1 MAKHEFK
8 FSVIGGMT
16 RVMIESGEDIKHLDE
31 LDQKLWTVLSCPVN
45 GLELDSKTLK
55 MLDTANNG
63 RIHVNEVVAASKWL
77 SNVVAD
83 LNLLKQRSD
92 TMPFSAFNT
101 ETEDGK
107 RLLNSAKQ
115 ILKNLGLEK
124 DSISIA
130 DTSDSVAIF
139 AKTGL
144 NGDGIVTD
152 LSTED
157 AELKDVIASAAA
169 TVGSKVDR
177 SGLAGVDAE
186 LVEKFY
192 AELAAYSAWQ
202 AQFAA
207 NEADICPFGADTASA
222 FATVESIKEKVAD
235 YFMRCKLAGFNA
247 DSSAALDVSADRIN
261 SISDQDLSACNDVIA
276 KYPLARLTSNNTL
289 PIDGRVNPVWQ
300 GAIGTLKKLVF
311 DKEFPGATELTEEQ
325 WNSVVAKVSAYGAW
339 LGAKAG
345 ASVESL
351 GLEKVNALLKA
362 DRKADLLQLIEDD
375 KALTAES
382 TSIDEVDK
390 LIHLYRDF
398 YTLLCNFV
406 SFSDFYNPEKKA
418 VFQAG
423 TLYID
428 QRSLDLCMKVTDMGP
443 HNSSASSSGMYIL
456 YCDCICK
463 TTKEKMTIAA
473 VVTNGEI
480 ADLRVGKHAVFYD
493 RQGRDW
499 DATVTK
505 IVDNP
510 ISIRQAFFS
519 PYRKLGKTIED
530 TINKFASEKDSKVTA
545 NLDKAVTAPKED
557 KPAFDIAKYAGI
569 FAAVGLAVSAIGVA
583 LANIFKVLAGLNWW
597 QWIVVICGLMLVISG
612 PAMIKAWLNIRKRNL
627 SPLLNANGW
636 AINAAVKVNVT
647 FGATLTNL
655 SKTPL
660 KAVGK
665 DPFEDKKSP
674 WRFVIYLLILAG
686 AAFGG
691 WIIYQNKQAAKAAAE
706 AEANAPKVETV
717 AETPAGVEAAE
728 VSADTAA
735 E

>member
-31 LDQKLWTVLSCPVN
+31 LDQKLWTVLSCPVK
-45 GLELDSKTLK
+45 GLEFDSKTLE
-55 MLDTANNG
+55 MLDTTKNG

-77 SNVVAD
+77 SNVVSD

-107 RLLNSAKQ
+107 RLLTSAKQ

-144 NGDGIVTD
+144 NGDGIITD
-152 LSTED
+152 MSTED
-157 AELKDVIASAAA
+157 ADLKDVIASAVA
-169 TVGSKVDR
+169 TVGSKTDR
-177 SGLAGVDAE
+177 SGLAGVDAD

-202 AQFAA
+202 AQYAG
-207 NEADICPFGADTASA
+207 NEAEICPFGADTASA
-222 FATVESIKEKVAD
+222 YATVESIKEKVAD
-235 YFMRCKLAGFNA
+235 YFMRCKLACFNA

-300 GAIGTLKKLVF
+300 GAIGTLKKIVF
-311 DKEFPGATELTEEQ
+311 DKEFPGAVELTEEQ

-351 GLEKVNALLKA
+351 GLDKINALLKA
-362 DRKADLLQLIEDD
+362 DRKADLLKLIDDD
-375 KALTAES
+375 KALTAEA

-390 LIHLYRDF
+390 LLHLYRDF
-398 YTLLCNFV
+398 YALLCNFV
-406 SFSDFYNPEKKA
+406 SFNDFYDPSKKA

-428 QRSLDLCMKVTDMGP
+428 QRSLDLCMKVADMGP
-443 HNSSASSSGMYIL
+443 HNTSAASSGMYIL

-473 VVTNGEI
+473 VVTDGEI

-510 ISIRQAFFS
+510 ISLRQAFWS

-530 TINKFASEKDSKVTA
+530 TINKFASEKDAKVSA

-569 FAAVGLAVSAIGVA
+569 FAAVGLAVSALGVA

-597 QWIVVICGLMLVISG
+597 QWIVVILGVMIVISG

-636 AINAAVKVNVT
+636 AINSSVKVNVT
-647 FGATLTNL
+647 FGASLTQL
-655 SKTPL
+655 VKTPVMS
-660 KAVGK
+660 AAK
-665 DPFEDKKSP
+665 DPFADKKSP
-674 WRFVIYLLILAG
+674 LGKILFFIILIAA

-691 WIIYQNKQAAKAAAE
+691 WKYYQYKQAVKAADEAPAATEQVAEPSPAEEAPAE
-706 AEANAPKVETV
+706 AP
-717 AETPAGVEAAE
+717 AEE
-728 VSADTAA
+728 TAA

>member
-1 MAKHEFK
+1 
-8 FSVIGGMT
+8 
-16 RVMIESGEDIKHLDE
+16 MIESGEDIKHLDE
-31 LDQKLWTVLSCPVN
+31 LDQKLWTVLSCPVK
-45 GLELDSKTLK
+45 GLEFDSKTLE
-55 MLDTANNG
+55 MLDTTKNG

-77 SNVVAD
+77 SNVVSD

-107 RLLNSAKQ
+107 RLLTSAKQ

-144 NGDGIVTD
+144 NGDGIITD
-152 LSTED
+152 MSTED
-157 AELKDVIASAAA
+157 ADLKDVIASAAA
-169 TVGSKVDR
+169 TVGSKTDR
-177 SGLAGVDAE
+177 SGLAGVDAD

-202 AQFAA
+202 AQYAG
-207 NEADICPFGADTASA
+207 NEAEICPFGADTASA
-222 FATVESIKEKVAD
+222 YATVESIKEKVAD
-235 YFMRCKLAGFNA
+235 YFMRCKLACFNA

-300 GAIGTLKKLVF
+300 GAIGTLKKIVF
-311 DKEFPGATELTEEQ
+311 DKEFPGAVELTEEQ

-351 GLEKVNALLKA
+351 GLDKINALLKA
-362 DRKADLLQLIEDD
+362 DRKADLLKLIDDD
-375 KALTAES
+375 KALTAEA

-390 LIHLYRDF
+390 LLHLYRDF
-398 YTLLCNFV
+398 YALLCNFV
-406 SFSDFYNPEKKA
+406 SFNDFYDPSKKA

-428 QRSLDLCMKVTDMGP
+428 QRSLDLCMKVADMGP
-443 HNSSASSSGMYIL
+443 HNTSAASSGMYIL

-473 VVTNGEI
+473 VVTDGEI

-510 ISIRQAFFS
+510 ISLRQAFWS

-530 TINKFASEKDSKVTA
+530 TINKFASEKDAKVSA

-569 FAAVGLAVSAIGVA
+569 FAAVGLAVSALGVA

-597 QWIVVICGLMLVISG
+597 QWIVVILGLMIVISG

-636 AINAAVKVNVT
+636 AINSSVKVNVT
-647 FGATLTNL
+647 FGASLTQL
-655 SKTPL
+655 VKTPVMS
-660 KAVGK
+660 AAK
-665 DPFEDKKSP
+665 DPFADKKSP
-674 WRFVIYLLILAG
+674 LGKILFFIILIAA

-691 WIIYQNKQAAKAAAE
+691 WKYYQYKQAVKAADEAPAATEQVAEPSPAEEAPAE
-706 AEANAPKVETV
+706 AP
-717 AETPAGVEAAE
+717 AEE
-728 VSADTAA
+728 TAA